1 MKAGNDASILV
12 IFKRIERFI
21 TILTSKEFFYLENL
35 EIADMESKVS
45 EHGIQDNENKEQ
57 QEFEIE
63 SNFSMNLLRHDTGLY
78 TFI

>member
-21 TILTSKEFFYLENL
+21 TILTSKEFFELENL
-35 EIADMESKVS
+35 ELTDIESKVS

>member
-21 TILTSKEFFYLENL
+21 TILTSKEFFDLENL
-35 EIADMESKVS
+35 ELADMESKVS
-45 EHGIQDNENKEQ
+45 EYGIQDNENKEQ
-57 QEFEIE
+57 QEFEVE